1 MGKPN
6 ENEIRFDPILREW
19 VIVAQNRTVRPV
31 LGKTFTKEKPKYS
44 CPFCP
49 DAPEGAGEWV
59 VKALPNR
66 FPALSIETQGNFT
79 DETILS
85 DFYQTRP
92 GKGNCEVLLYSQD
105 HNKTLG
111 DLTISNI
118 IALIELWK
126 ERLEYNMKIEE
137 LKYSFIFE
145 NRGEIIGVTLAH
157 PHGQMYSFPFIPP
170 RIEKAVESSKSYW
183 NEHSSCLFCKVVE
196 TELKGKSRIIE
207 ENDDFVSF
215 IPYFAKWPL
224 ETQIYPKQH
233 FSYITQIPTSQSENF
248 ASIIKH
254 TVQRLDKLYGFVMPY
269 VFSHH
274 NAPYN
279 MGNNDHFHYHIEI
292 YPPYRA
298 KDRIKFIAGVE
309 MGTHTFINPTNPQE
323 NAKKLRDLN
332 LNE

>member
-1 MGKPN
+1 MGKS
-6 ENEIRFDPILREW
+6 NEIRFDPILMEW

-31 LGKTFTKEKPKYS
+31 LGKTFTTEKPKYT

-66 FPALSIETQGNFT
+66 FPALSTETDGKFS
-79 DETILS
+79 DEAMMF
-85 DFYQTRP
+85 DFYQSRP

-126 ERLEYNMKIEE
+126 ERLEFNKKIDE

-170 RIEKAVESSKSYW
+170 RIEKAFKSSKSYW
-183 NEHSSCLFCKVVE
+183 EENKSCLFCKVVD
-196 TELKGKSRIIE
+196 TELKDGSRIIE
-207 ENDDFVSF
+207 ENDNFVSF

-224 ETQIYPKQH
+224 EVHIYPKQH
-233 FSYITQIPTSQSENF
+233 YSYISDIPSSQSENF
-248 ASIIKH
+248 AIIIKH
-254 TVQRLDKLYGFVMPY
+254 TVQRLDKIYGFTMPY
-269 VFSHH
+269 VFSQH

-279 MGNNDHFHYHIEI
+279 IDETSHFHYHIEI

-298 KDRIKFIAGVE
+298 KDRIKYIAGVE

-323 NAKKLRDLN
+323 EAQKLRNIQLD
-332 LNE
+332 E